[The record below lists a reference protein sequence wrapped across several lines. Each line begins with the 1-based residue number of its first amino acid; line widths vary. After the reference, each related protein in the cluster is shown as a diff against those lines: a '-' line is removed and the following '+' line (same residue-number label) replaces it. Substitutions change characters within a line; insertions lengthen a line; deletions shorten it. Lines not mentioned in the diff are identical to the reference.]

1 MSEAHDKHIAVLDGL
16 RAMAI
21 LLVMVGHAAGNQWV
35 DRSKPFFPI
44 GPFDLG
50 GTLLNCGW
58 GVELFFVLSG
68 FLITGQLLDVFLGDR
83 ERYRSGLR
91 RYFKRRFF
99 RIAPAYY
106 VVLTFVTLVFMSL
119 SPAQQVYNWVWS
131 YVAHVFFMHNFFYTR
146 YWQVF
151 WSLATEMQFYC
162 AAPLFLF
169 ALLRITCPY
178 KRCAAVVA
186 AVVVLAFLRTM
197 VVLHKP
203 SFVHDYDGWF
213 YSIRV
218 IFPFSLDGLLGGM
231 MANMLWRDEK
241 IRRCLRQAHIK
252 NFLFLSGL
260 LLVALLLGGSPMET
274 ATDVFAKTFWLTF
287 LAAGFC
293 LTMLGLMA
301 GSFGQTFFS
310 SRILRH
316 IATVSYSMYLVHLSL
331 VQFVYNQVA
340 WLAHTMHS
348 PYIPFLAGLFLFVV
362 VTTFVATLMYELIEK
377 PCILWARK

>member
-131 YVAHVFFMHNFFYTR
+131 YVAAQFLLYPLLAGFLVPCDRDAVLLRGAAFPFCAFAHHLPVQALRRRGRSCCCPRFSSNHGRFAQAVFF
-146 YWQVF
+146 
-151 WSLATEMQFYC
+151 A
-162 AAPLFLF
+162 
-169 ALLRITCPY
+169 
-178 KRCAAVVA
+178 
-186 AVVVLAFLRTM
+186 
-197 VVLHKP
+197 
-203 SFVHDYDGWF
+203 
-213 YSIRV
+213 
-218 IFPFSLDGLLGGM
+218 
-231 MANMLWRDEK
+231 
-241 IRRCLRQAHIK
+241 
-252 NFLFLSGL
+252 
-260 LLVALLLGGSPMET
+260 
-274 ATDVFAKTFWLTF
+274 
-287 LAAGFC
+287 
-293 LTMLGLMA
+293 
-301 GSFGQTFFS
+301 
-310 SRILRH
+310 
-316 IATVSYSMYLVHLSL
+316 
-331 VQFVYNQVA
+331 
-340 WLAHTMHS
+340 
-348 PYIPFLAGLFLFVV
+348 
-362 VTTFVATLMYELIEK
+362 
-377 PCILWARK
+377 